1 MRRSAG
7 VLLAGAVLCA
17 HGTLAFRPHIPITT
31 GPLATQPLIQARGRA
46 GSTLA
51 SLARVT
57 MVGGVG
63 SRGVTEGYLRQASM
77 DTPEDKPLKLPD
89 AVTFRQGSRASYRA
103 RVPSQRLDQ
112 IRKIFSTIDIDG
124 SGCLDAAELQ
134 RAMAVS
140 RDAVYS
146 CLQSITLT
154 SFGRRWGSKNRWQ
167 IFAC

>member
-1 MRRSAG
+1 MRRSAA
-7 VLLAGAVLCA
+7 VMLAGAALCA
-17 HGTLAFRPHIPITT
+17 HGTLAFRPHIPITA
-31 GPLATQPLIQARGRA
+31 GPLATQLLVQARERT
-46 GSTLA
+46 GSTLS

-77 DTPEDKPLKLPD
+77 DTLENRPLELPD

-103 RVPSQRLDQ
+103 RVPRQRLDQ
-112 IRKIFSTIDIDG
+112 IRKIFSTIDVDG

-140 RDAVYS
+140 RDAVYW
-146 CLQSITLT
+146 CLQSMT
-154 SFGRRWGSKNRWQ
+154 
-167 IFAC
+167 